1 MIDTDE
7 IGREEKKKKRGEK
20 KSQFPLHYV
29 FSRAEF
35 FIAFILNLEPVFDC
49 AEAQWK
55 TELHALYSH
64 ERVYVMLNCIE
75 LCSIHLSI
83 LARLFY
89 LYTLFHSDNGGLLFF
104 NTKHPA

>member
-1 MIDTDE
+1 MIDTGE
-7 IGREEKKKKRGEK
+7 IGREEKKKRRGGGKK

-64 ERVYVMLNCIE
+64 ERVYVMLNCI
-75 LCSIHLSI
+75 
-83 LARLFY
+83 
-89 LYTLFHSDNGGLLFF
+89 
-104 NTKHPA
+104 